1 MMKKSI
7 FIVAFAI
14 LLILSLALF
23 TGCQDRSGERLER
36 EKAKLIALSDAG
48 VQSENV
54 RDLEIELDKEWG
66 VILYDITFES
76 GGFEYEYEID
86 AYSGEILFE
95 RSERD
100 R

>member
-1 MMKKSI
+1 MKKTI
-7 FIVAFAI
+7 FAVAVATF
-14 LLILSLALF
+14 LILALF
-23 TGCQDRSGERLER
+23 TGCQDTSGERLDRER
-36 EKAKLIALSDAG
+36 AKLIALDHSNIS
-48 VQSENV
+48 VENA
-54 RDLEIELDKEWG
+54 RDLEIDLDKEWG
-66 VILYDITFES
+66 VLRYEITFES